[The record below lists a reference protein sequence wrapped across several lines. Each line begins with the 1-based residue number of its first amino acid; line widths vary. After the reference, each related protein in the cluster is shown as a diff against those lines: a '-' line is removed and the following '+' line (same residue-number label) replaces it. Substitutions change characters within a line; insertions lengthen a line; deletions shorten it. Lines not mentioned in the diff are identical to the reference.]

1 MIVYHSQK
9 RKIIVS
15 MIEIKTFTCIYDEK
29 EDRIRLAINYQDP
42 VGRVDFMI
50 TRKFVLKLFP
60 VLEDTYYKHFEN
72 IASSVVAKN
81 SDVNNT
87 KTDDVMFQLSMDR
100 SELLHKVDL
109 KFDEKSKSLT
119 LVLYGNDAKA
129 SARMDA
135 NSYKSFL
142 KILQTSVPS
151 FSWGIHN
158 LICI

>member
-1 MIVYHSQK
+1 
-9 RKIIVS
+9 
-15 MIEIKTFTCIYDEK
+15 MIEIKTFTCIYDET

-42 VGRVDFMI
+42 IGRVDFMI

-72 IASSVVAKN
+72 IASSVVAKS
-81 SDVNNT
+81 SDASNT
-87 KTDDVMFQLSMDR
+87 KTDGVMFQLVMDR

-109 KFDEKSKSLT
+109 KFDEKSNSLT
-119 LVLYGNDAKA
+119 LILYGNEAQA